1 MLKVFVIYLHLKL
14 NFIKNINTLANRAK
28 ELMFEVTNSR
38 NEIQLT
44 IFATNWFSNDLRQ
57 TDHCLDENS
66 SHKKENIQSERL
78 DCRIPC
84 YSLTCYSI
92 RMVSTVLCLVL
103 ESLTSHPNKVDQNGR
118 VSCSYS
124 LGCSGDCSGNSCL
137 KFRIFRLTIL

>member
-14 NFIKNINTLANRAK
+14 NFFKNINTLANRAK

-66 SHKKENIQSERL
+66 SQQKGK
-78 DCRIPC
+78 
-84 YSLTCYSI
+84 YSI
-92 RMVSTVLCLVL
+92 RKARLQNTLL
-103 ESLTSHPNKVDQNGR
+103 LTDMLLNKNGVYCVVPR
-118 VSCSYS
+118 S
-124 LGCSGDCSGNSCL
+124 
-137 KFRIFRLTIL
+137 